1 MSILVLLLNL
11 VACGVI
17 WVAAMY
23 FYLKHDAP
31 RCAGQHYG
39 QVALILVAVGAFAL
53 IVQAVRLSSVDWWTL
68 LFRLGLA
75 MVAGRSL
82 LRAWRERGAAR

>member
-1 MSILVLLLNL
+1 MASFLLLVNL
-11 VACGVI
+11 AACLVI
-17 WVAAMY
+17 WAAAMY

-39 QVALILVAVGAFAL
+39 QIALVLVAVGAFAC
-53 IVQAVRLSSVDWWTL
+53 IIQALRLAAVDWWTL
-68 LFRLGLA
+68 VFRVGLA

-82 LRAWRERGAAR
+82 LRAWRERRRPA